1 MAYLYG
7 RYRGV
12 KTMKINILNK
22 IKREKKEKPA
32 DKKKHI
38 SSEKLG
44 NILFLL
50 TKILFVFLL
59 VGYVALL
66 FLQNTTKDVS
76 IETIEQRMEQIPAIT
91 ELTQGDENTLRQM
104 FSLDASA
111 CENALIYTSESLM
124 DVSELLIVKV
134 SDPSQISTLED
145 LVYEH
150 LENQK
155 TTFDGYGTDQY
166 DLLTDA
172 IVMSKGNYFFY
183 GVSEDIDKWE
193 EAFLSCI
200 K

>member
-1 MAYLYG
+1 
-7 RYRGV
+7 
-12 KTMKINILNK
+12 MKIK
-22 IKREKKEKPA
+22 FPTKSKKEKTEQTA
-32 DKKKHI
+32 AKKTKV
-38 SSEKLG
+38 SSRKLG
-44 NILFLL
+44 DILFLL
-50 TKILFVFLL
+50 IKCLLLILL

-76 IETIEQRMEQIPAIT
+76 IETIEKTMEKIPAIT

-111 CENALIYTSESLM
+111 CDNAIIYTSESLM

-134 SDPSQISTLED
+134 SDPSQISSLEEV
-145 LVYEH
+145 VYKH

-166 DLLTDA
+166 DLLCDA
-172 IVMSKGNYFFY
+172 IVLSKGDYFFY